1 MHGIE
6 HQFFK
11 GPKRIGHY
19 NENSHQIIQ
28 DRFITLKTPKA
39 QYSPFPFSQFP
50 INQIE
55 KIVE

>member
-6 HQFFK
+6 HQFFR
-11 GPKRIGHY
+11 GPERIGHY

-39 QYSPFPFSQFP
+39 QSSPFLFSQLP